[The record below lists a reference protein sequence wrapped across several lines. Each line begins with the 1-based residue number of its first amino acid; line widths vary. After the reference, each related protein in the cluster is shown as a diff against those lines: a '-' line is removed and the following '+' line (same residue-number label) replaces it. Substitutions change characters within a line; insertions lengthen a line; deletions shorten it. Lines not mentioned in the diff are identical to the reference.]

1 MPRHLRLALGAA
13 IVAVVIAAGVLAP
26 VFAPRDPIA
35 QDLLNRLK
43 PPSWLSQNP
52 SPFLLGSDEL
62 GRDIF
67 SRVLYGIRVSLIVA
81 STAILVSGVSGTLLG
96 LIAGYYEGIVGAII
110 MRLVDMQ
117 LAFPPILLAV
127 TAVGIFGTS
136 YFNLILVLAI
146 SGWVTYT
153 RIVYGR
159 VRAVKRMQYVLAAR
173 AVGAPNAQ
181 IIGRHILPNTISVI
195 IVIAT
200 LQVGQMILFEAALS
214 FLGMGVPP
222 PEPSLG
228 SMLSEGRNVLEV
240 ASWLATIPGLAIL
253 LTVLGVNF
261 LGDGL
266 REILDPRLRIQ

>member
-1 MPRHLRLALGAA
+1 MPQYFRLWVGAI
-13 IVAVVIAAGVLAP
+13 IVALVIIAGVLAP
-26 VFAPRDPIA
+26 AIAPRDPIT

-43 PPSWLSQNP
+43 PPSWLSQGQ
-52 SPFLLGSDEL
+52 SPFLLGSDGL

-67 SRVLYGIRVSLIVA
+67 SRILFGIRVSLIVA
-81 STAILVSGVSGTLLG
+81 SSAILVSGVCGTLLG
-96 LIAGYYEGIVGAII
+96 LIAGYYEGIIGAII

-127 TAVGIFGTS
+127 TVVGIFGTS
-136 YFNLILVLAI
+136 YFNLILVLVV

-159 VRAVKRMQYVLAAR
+159 VRAVKQMQYVLAAR
-173 AVGAPNAQ
+173 AVGSPNPR
-181 IIGRHILPNTISVI
+181 IISRHILPNTIGVI

-240 ASWLATIPGLAIL
+240 ASWLATFPGLAIL

-266 REILDPRLRIQ
+266 REILDPRLKIQ